1 MYNDF
6 AIATTTGNNAGP
18 SRVFTQ
24 TVDTVL
30 MTTKSV
36 NKRLGKHALH
46 LYGSDGTCVFS
57 WLCKRMEMRREVVR
71 QRMGSRGGRG
81 KMIVQGARD
90 GFYFLEVG
98 ENGLL
103 GKV

>member
-1 MYNDF
+1 
-6 AIATTTGNNAGP
+6 
-18 SRVFTQ
+18 
-24 TVDTVL
+24 
-30 MTTKSV
+30 
-36 NKRLGKHALH
+36 
-46 LYGSDGTCVFS
+46 
-57 WLCKRMEMRREVVR
+57 MRREVVR